1 MTTETATA
9 AVCPSGPPSSGSNR
23 CAIAGSPSAP
33 IPIDAIVI
41 PTWQAAM

>member
-1 MTTETATA
+1 MAIARRVTE
-9 AVCPSGPPSSGSNR
+9 PPPSSGSIR

-33 IPIDAIVI
+33 MPIEAIVI

>member
-1 MTTETATA
+1 MTTETIRA
-9 AVCPSGPPSSGSNR
+9 ADRPSGPPNTGSRR

-33 IPIDAIVI
+33 MPIEAIVI

>member
-1 MTTETATA
+1 MTTETTTA
-9 AVCPSGPPSSGSNR
+9 AEWPSGPPNSGSNR

-33 IPIDAIVI
+33 MPIEAIVI

>member
-1 MTTETATA
+1 MITETTTA
-9 AVCPSGPPSSGSNR
+9 APWPSAPPSSGSNT

-33 IPIDAIVI
+33 MPIEAMVM